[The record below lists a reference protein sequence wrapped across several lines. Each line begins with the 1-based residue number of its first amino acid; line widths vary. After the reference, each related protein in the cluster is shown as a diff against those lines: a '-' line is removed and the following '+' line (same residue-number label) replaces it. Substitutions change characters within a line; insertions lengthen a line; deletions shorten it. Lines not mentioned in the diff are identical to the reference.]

1 MSPPPIHVYA
11 HPAGS
16 GTGDRRADAALSMG
30 ARFASLMGRPTPLD
44 TAPTYTFAHKLP
56 AAVSS
61 FVTCTPPPGTRTP
74 THRRWLSATAAAPA
88 DRPPA
93 GVAAGATTAGS
104 VPGAA
109 ASAVSAASAG
119 PTPAGL
125 VSTGLVPTNVV
136 STRVVPAG
144 IVSAGPTAA
153 GAAAAGAAAAVAP
166 ASAAAPA
173 ASFEQEAVEDR
184 AAEVIPPVQTAQSQ
198 GAPVYIFHPH
208 PPLSSPTAQPARAA
222 GKRAAP
228 PPFPRAGPLPFRSE
242 PSPADLQKPYHMQKP
257 EHKVNKTVHS
267 YG

>member
-119 PTPAGL
+119 
-125 VSTGLVPTNVV
+125 
-136 STRVVPAG
+136 
-144 IVSAGPTAA
+144 
-153 GAAAAGAAAAVAP
+153 AAAAVAP

-184 AAEVIPPVQTAQSQ
+184 VAEVIPPVQTAQSQ
-198 GAPVYIFHPH
+198 GAPVYIFHPN

-228 PPFPRAGPLPFRSE
+228 PPPPRAGPLPFRSE
-242 PSPADLQKPYHMQKP
+242 PSPADLQKPYHTQKP